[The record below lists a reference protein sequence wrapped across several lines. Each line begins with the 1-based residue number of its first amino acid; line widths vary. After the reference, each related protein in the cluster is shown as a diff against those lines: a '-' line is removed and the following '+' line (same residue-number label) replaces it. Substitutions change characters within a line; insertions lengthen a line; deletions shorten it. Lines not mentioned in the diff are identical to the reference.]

1 MRTSHHWLPMAGIV
15 LSADKLV
22 FNQSKLLAVVAEYRY
37 VMLKLIKPPID
48 TIDWNLIKR
57 QYPFIADVI

>member
-37 VMLKLIKPPID
+37 VILKTDPIG
-48 TIDWNLIKR
+48 TIDWNLKKR